1 MDFNHIS
8 GETIHFSEATHR
20 LQRWNV
26 PTHVSDPD
34 VPTRYAKYIK
44 DIRYV
49 TVPRKQLNQDFSTN
63 MLLKI
68 YLCIILMLTMAPN
81 IPQCTLKMLVIQPGP
96 PFHFNEV
103 EMVKKRD

>member
-1 MDFNHIS
+1 
-8 GETIHFSEATHR
+8 
-20 LQRWNV
+20 
-26 PTHVSDPD
+26 
-34 VPTRYAKYIK
+34 
-44 DIRYV
+44 
-49 TVPRKQLNQDFSTN
+49 

-103 EMVKKRD
+103 EMVKKGIERAKKLSGHD

>member
-1 MDFNHIS
+1 MLIVMFFILD
-8 GETIHFSEATHR
+8 TI
-20 LQRWNV
+20 
-26 PTHVSDPD
+26 
-34 VPTRYAKYIK
+34 I
-44 DIRYV
+44 YV

>member
-1 MDFNHIS
+1 MHGFVIS
-8 GETIHFSEATHR
+8 DETKITES
-20 LQRWNV
+20 L
-26 PTHVSDPD
+26 
-34 VPTRYAKYIK
+34 YC
-44 DIRYV
+44 YV

-103 EMVKKRD
+103 EMVKKGIERAKKLSGHD